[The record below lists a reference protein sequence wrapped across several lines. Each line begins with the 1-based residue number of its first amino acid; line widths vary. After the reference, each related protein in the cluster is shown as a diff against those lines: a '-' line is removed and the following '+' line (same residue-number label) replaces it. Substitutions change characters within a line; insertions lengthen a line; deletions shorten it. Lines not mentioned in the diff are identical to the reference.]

1 LKLTI
6 CLLTKGRKQY
16 LEQALESYEKFILTG
31 DVNVVLIDN
40 GSDEESRI
48 ILTNWKLKHDKYVTY
63 LRNDINNPSG
73 LTYFWDQLK
82 SSTPEWV
89 INPGD
94 DDILVFDV
102 YKEWLMAIRKNPSL
116 NAFASCA
123 QIINSTGHVTGEVRL
138 PSINGISD
146 QIKMITNSL
155 HQPPFF
161 WPSLFFKFSAVPQP
175 PIKSRFTH
183 DWWIGLHLVLKGQI
197 ESTQSIGVKYRV
209 HNNQES
215 FQSSNRRKMFEGY
228 NMLINVIN
236 SNEFRNS
243 LKEMNDL
250 EMNDLLASCI
260 ETKPLYSHPEYYIS
274 LMRELSL
281 NIGKVSKSYDLNNN
295 LSEIYIS
302 SSGVYTKK
310 DDLENL
316 YTGLGLDTK
325 NSIGNLALYFS
336 ENVCQILYDSKEFF
350 NATASA
356 RTCLSCNHSELTS
369 GSIYIDCSNFSTL
382 DKFEICEMILVTIN
396 EHLENSGVYQ
406 FTVTPFERVLI
417 KFFRKLKQRLPKILR
432 KYQFSLKK
440 FVRSK

>member
-1 LKLTI
+1 
-6 CLLTKGRKQY
+6 LTKGRKLY
-16 LEQALESYEKFILTG
+16 LEEALESYEKFILMG
-31 DVNVVLIDN
+31 DVNVVLMDN
-40 GSDEESRI
+40 GSDQASRN
-48 ILTNWKLKHDKYVTY
+48 ILTNWKLKHDKYVSY
-63 LRNDINNPSG
+63 QRNDVNNPG
-73 LTYFWDQLK
+73 GFTFFWDQLK
-82 SSTPEWV
+82 SSAPEWV

-94 DDILVFDV
+94 DDVLVFDV

-116 NAFASCA
+116 NAFASSA

-161 WPSLFFKFSAVPQP
+161 WPSLFFKFAAVPQP

-215 FQSSNRRKMFEGY
+215 FQSTNRRKMFEGY
-228 NMLINVIN
+228 NMLVNVIN

-250 EMNDLLASCI
+250 EMKDLLALCI

-302 SSGVYTKK
+302 SSGVYTKR

-356 RTCLSCNHSELTS
+356 QICLSCNHSELTS
-369 GSIYIDCSNFSTL
+369 GSILIDCSNFSTL
-382 DKFEICEMILVTIN
+382 DKIEICEMILVTIN

-406 FTVTPFERVLI
+406 FTVTPFERALI

-440 FVRSK
+440 FVKSK

>member
-1 LKLTI
+1 MKLTI

-16 LEQALESYEKFILTG
+16 LEEALESYEKFLLTG
-31 DVNVVLIDN
+31 EVNVVLIDN
-40 GSDEESRI
+40 GSDQASRK
-48 ILTNWKLKHDKYVTY
+48 ILTNWRLKNDKHVSY

-73 LTYFWDQLK
+73 LTFFWDQLK
-82 SSTPEWV
+82 SSASEWV

-102 YKEWLMAIRKNPSL
+102 YKEWLTAIRKNPSL
-116 NAFASCA
+116 NAFASSA

-175 PIKSRFTH
+175 PIISRFTH

-228 NMLINVIN
+228 NMLVNVIN
-236 SNEFRNS
+236 SNEFKNS
-243 LKEMNDL
+243 LEEIKNL
-250 EMNDLLASCI
+250 EINNLLASCI

-281 NIGKVSKSYDLNNN
+281 NIGKVSKSYDMNNN

-302 SSGVYTKK
+302 SSGVYTKR

-325 NSIGNLALYFS
+325 NSSGNLALDFS
-336 ENVCQILYDSKEFF
+336 ENVCQILFDTKEFF
-350 NATASA
+350 NATAST
-356 RTCLSCNHSELTS
+356 RIYLSCNHSNLTS
-369 GSIYIDCSNFSTL
+369 GSIHIDCSNFPTL
-382 DKFEICEMILVTIN
+382 DKIEICEIILVTIN

-406 FTVTPFERVLI
+406 VTITPFERALI
-417 KFFRKLKQRLPKILR
+417 KFFRQLKQKLPKALR
-432 KYQFSLKK
+432 KYLFSIKK
-440 FVRSK
+440 IVRSE